1 MANSESRIHNTFA
14 KTIYQIENLKKVFR
28 DQGALAK
35 AIVEIGGDPAY
46 LADVQQAFDTL
57 YSALEE
63 AEYGSVAH
71 LGSVEQEES
80 ADLSEEPNE
89 GNEFSGALA
98 QAKKSGNSEF
108 KVDGKKFKVQ
118 ESKDLSN
125 LKVLAGL

>member
-1 MANSESRIHNTFA
+1 MSNESRIHNTFA

-28 DQGALAK
+28 EQGRLAT
-35 AIVEIGGDPAY
+35 AIAEIGGDPAY

-71 LGSVEQEES
+71 LGSQEES
-80 ADLSEEPNE
+80 
-89 GNEFSGALA
+89 
-98 QAKKSGNSEF
+98 
-108 KVDGKKFKVQ
+108 VQ
-118 ESKDLSN
+118 EGDQCNMTMEGEHCPVHGMNECGGSMPQSNELSS